1 MTTPAPAAT
10 TAAPAQQIDTIYES
24 TLRQFELAA
33 DALEMDEHWRT
44 VLRTPFREM
53 SVQIALRK
61 DNGELE
67 VYQGYRVQHNGSRGP
82 MKGGIR
88 YHPHVDLN
96 EVRALAALMA
106 WKTALV
112 DLPFGGAKGGVN
124 CDPATLS
131 ISELQRLTR
140 KYVSRIGLI
149 LGPYRDIPAPDMNT
163 TPQIMAWVLDEYSG
177 RNGYTP
183 AVVTGKPVSMGGS
196 LGREAATG
204 RGVMI
209 ITHRILQT
217 LGISNESPRVVIQGF
232 GNVGAN
238 TARLLTAHGSKVI
251 GISDISGAYHNGNGL
266 NINDALEY
274 AKNNKD
280 LTGWSGGDKI
290 TNEDLLTLDCDVL
303 IPAALG
309 GVITKDNAGDVK
321 TKVVVEAANAP
332 VSFDG
337 DAILGS
343 RGIPVVPDILA
354 NSGGVIVSYFEWV
367 QNLQQFRWDEADVNN
382 KLEKLITSAYDQLV
396 TLAQGRNV
404 PYRMA
409 AFMIAL
415 KRVQEAEIMR
425 GT

>member
-1 MTTPAPAAT
+1 MSTPATTTP
-10 TAAPAQQIDTIYES
+10 TAAPVDGIYES

-33 DALEMDEHWRT
+33 DALGMDEHWRT
-44 VLRTPFREM
+44 VLKTPFREM
-53 SVQIALRK
+53 SVQIPLRK
-61 DNGELE
+61 DDGTLE
-67 VYQGYRVQHNGSRGP
+67 VFHGYRVQHNGSRGP

-124 CDPATLS
+124 CDASTLS
-131 ISELQRLTR
+131 PSELQRLTR

-177 RNGYTP
+177 RNGYSP

-209 ITHRILQT
+209 ITFKTLES
-217 LGISNESPRVVIQGF
+217 LGISREHPRVVIQGF
-232 GNVGAN
+232 GNVGSN

-251 GISDISGAYHNGNGL
+251 GISDISGAYYNASGL
-266 NINDALEY
+266 NIADALEY
-274 AKNNKD
+274 SKNNRD
-280 LTGWSGGDKI
+280 LSGWTGGDKI
-290 TNEDLLTLDCDVL
+290 SNDDLLELECDVL

-309 GVITKDNAGDVK
+309 DVITERNAGNIRARVI
-321 TKVVVEAANAP
+321 VEAANAP
-332 VSFDG
+332 VSFG
-337 DAILGS
+337 ADAILADK
-343 RGIPVVPDILA
+343 GIPVVPDILA

-367 QNLQQFRWDEADVNN
+367 QNLQQFRWDEQDVNS
-382 KLEKLITSAYDQLV
+382 KLEKLITAGYEQMV
-396 TLAQGRNV
+396 ALAQGRNV
-404 PYRMA
+404 PFRMA
-409 AFMIAL
+409 AFMIGL
-415 KRVQEAEIMR
+415 KRVMEAEIMR

>member
-1 MTTPAPAAT
+1 MTTPAPASA
-10 TAAPAQQIDTIYES
+10 AAPPAPHVDGIYES

-44 VLRTPFREM
+44 VLKTPFREM

-61 DNGELE
+61 DNGNLE

-124 CDPATLS
+124 CDPSTLS

-217 LGISNESPRVVIQGF
+217 LGISNDSPRVVIQGF

-238 TARLLTAHGSKVI
+238 TARLLTAHGSKVT
-251 GISDISGAYHNGNGL
+251 GISDISGAYYNGNGL

-274 AKNNKD
+274 AKNNRD
-280 LTGWSGGDKI
+280 LTGWTGGDKI
-290 TNEDLLTLDCDVL
+290 SNDELLTLDCDVL

-309 GVITKDNAGDVK
+309 GVITEANANDIK
-321 TKVVVEAANAP
+321 AKIVVEAANAP

-382 KLEKLITSAYDQLV
+382 KLEKLITSAYDQMV

-409 AFMIAL
+409 AFMIGL